1 MNEFSGR
8 LQSKARVG
16 FTMKEEQPPGSRE
29 EAGAGHVVG
38 RGLEDRV
45 F

>member
-1 MNEFSGR
+1 MNECSGW
-8 LQSKARVG
+8 LQGEARVG
-16 FTMKEEQPPGSRE
+16 FAMKEEQPPGSGE